1 MLTRY
6 PGWRIKMSRQ
16 EYLSA
21 RSPLSGTVSCSFISQ
36 KRRDSLDWFA
46 QGWQLR
52 RSVIW
57 TQICPCSVSKLYVY
71 FNISFFQSGV
81 HVIALVRTDWLT
93 LAISFEL
100 TRSEVGSEILY
111 FCIPRD
117 ADLVDSG
124 MIADPGIHR
133 YTGPISLGYHSQY
146 SEDFLVKGLRVHREG
161 RALSCGRHCGDRL
174 LTASQVFPS
183 RCELREQRLILL
195 TFDMS
200 QTYLL

>member
-16 EYLSA
+16 EYLSE

-36 KRRDSLDWFA
+36 KRRDGLDWFV

-57 TQICPCSVSKLYVY
+57 TQTCPCSVSKLYVC

-93 LAISFEL
+93 LLISFWL

-124 MIADPGIHR
+124 IIADPGIHR
-133 YTGPISLGYHSQY
+133 YTGPIFLGITPNTQKT
-146 SEDFLVKGLRVHREG
+146 FCLKG
-161 RALSCGRHCGDRL
+161 
-174 LTASQVFPS
+174 
-183 RCELREQRLILL
+183 
-195 TFDMS
+195 
-200 QTYLL
+200 